1 MNAKVSNIFITVFTA
16 LIVLA
21 AGQLVNISASSG
33 ESITLHFTGMNPHV
47 GQNLYL
53 RAVDKG
59 TLRESYGTVVPVN
72 SADFDIIIPIT
83 EGRSYFLDFFADA
96 NSNGLYDP
104 PPTDHAWRMD
114 ADNVTNG
121 QEFNFSHNTNF
132 TDIDW
137 PYLVVVQFTGMTP
150 HVGQMF
156 EIRLED
162 NNTGKEIERIKL
174 NTIPVADFNVILI
187 GTKLG
192 VEYKVE
198 FYADHNGN
206 GLYDAP
212 PVDHAWV
219 ITFENTTGD
228 VTLNFSHN
236 TSFEDINWKY
246 LLTTNLMG
254 MVPHVGQLFELRV
267 VDLSDMSEVNRV
279 KLDQILVPDFTVFLD
294 GIEVGHDYN
303 IDFYSDH
310 NGNGGYDA
318 PPVDHA
324 WRLTFNAMNGDFMQD
339 FSHNT
344 NFTDIQWPPPT
355 AVEDDVFTAL
365 EGYSLFQNYPNPF
378 NPSTTIKFNLEEA
391 GFVTLKVYDILGN
404 EVAVLVKGNLEK
416 GIHEVDFNAS
426 IVNSG
431 VYFYRL
437 AAGAFAQVKKMTL
450 LK

>member
-1 MNAKVSNIFITVFTA
+1 
-16 LIVLA
+16 
-21 AGQLVNISASSG
+21 
-33 ESITLHFTGMNPHV
+33 V

-53 RAVDKG
+53 RLVDKG
-59 TLRESYGTVVPVN
+59 TLKEESRTMLNISNP
-72 SADFDIIIPIT
+72 DFDVIMSITTGHSYII
-83 EGRSYFLDFFADA
+83 DFFADL
-96 NSNGLYDP
+96 NGNGLYDP
-104 PPTDHAWRMD
+104 PPTDHTWRLD

-121 QEFNFSHNTNF
+121 QEFDFAHNTNF

-137 PYLVVVQFTGMTP
+137 EYVLTVHFTGMTP
-150 HVGQMF
+150 HVGQL
-156 EIRLED
+156 LELRVEND
-162 NNTGKEIERIKL
+162 NTGKEVERTKVNPIGSADFDVAIVGLKL
-174 NTIPVADFNVILI
+174 NT
-187 GTKLG
+187 
-192 VEYKVE
+192 EYKVE
-198 FYADHNGN
+198 FYADLNGN

-212 PVDHAWV
+212 PVDHTWLL
-219 ITFENTTGD
+219 TFENNTGD
-228 VTLNFSHN
+228 FSLDFSHN
-236 TSFEDINWKY
+236 TNFDDINWKY
-246 LLTTNLMG
+246 LLTVNCLG

-267 VDLSDMSEVNRV
+267 VDLSDMSEINRV
-279 KLDQILVPDFTVFLD
+279 TLDQILVPDFSVFLD

-303 IDFYSDH
+303 IDFYADL

-355 AVEDDVFTAL
+355 AVENDVFAAP

-378 NPSTTIKFNLEEA
+378 NPSTTIKFNLEKA
-391 GFVTLKVYDILGN
+391 SFVTLKVYDILGN

-437 AAGAFAQVKKMTL
+437 EAGAFTQVKKMTL

>member
-1 MNAKVSNIFITVFTA
+1 MRQKVFSLLSFIILAFF
-16 LIVLA
+16 ISA
-21 AGQLVNISASSG
+21 AGEYSIVKASSG
-33 ESITLHFTGMNPHV
+33 ESITLQFTDMNPHV
-47 GQNLYL
+47 GQNFYI
-53 RAVDKG
+53 RAVYKG
-59 TLRESYGTVVPVN
+59 TLKENFGTGFMITDPN
-72 SADFDIIIPIT
+72 FDVIIPVT
-83 EGRSYFLDFFADA
+83 AGNSYFLDFFADF
-96 NSNGLYDP
+96 NGNDLYDP
-104 PPTDHAWRMD
+104 PPTDHAWRLD

-121 QEFNFSHNTNF
+121 QQFDFSHNTNF

-137 PYLVVVQFTGMTP
+137 PYIVTVNFTGMTP

-162 NNTGKEIERIKL
+162 DNTGKEVDRIKL
-174 NTIPVADFNVILI
+174 NTIPNAEFNVAFI
-187 GTKLG
+187 GVKLG
-192 VEYKVE
+192 AEYKIE
-198 FYADHNGN
+198 FYADVNGN
-206 GLYDAP
+206 GLYDTP
-212 PVDHAWV
+212 PTDHAWMMA
-219 ITFENTTGD
+219 FKNMTGD
-228 VTLNFSHN
+228 VSLDFSHN
-236 TSFEDINWKY
+236 ANFMNINWKY
-246 LLTTNLMG
+246 LLTANLMG

-279 KLDQILVPDFTVFLD
+279 TLDQILVPDFSVFLD

-303 IDFYSDH
+303 IDFYADL
-310 NGNGGYDA
+310 NGNGGYDT

-344 NFTDIQWPPPT
+344 NFTDIQWPSPT
-355 AVEDDVFTAL
+355 NVEDDVFAAPESYTL
-365 EGYSLFQNYPNPF
+365 YQNYPNPF

-391 GFVTLKVYDILGN
+391 GFVTLKIYDILGT

-416 GIHEVDFNAS
+416 GIHEVNFDAS

-437 AAGAFAQVKKMTL
+437 EANTFTQVKKMTL